1 MEPGAALAQPRSTPN
16 YNGNAAFLNILLK
29 DDDKVVWLW
38 NEYKASSGQ
47 WSRYLA
53 RCAKN

>member
-38 NEYKASSGQ
+38 NKYKATSGQ

>member
-1 MEPGAALAQPRSTPN
+1 LAQPRSTPN
-16 YNGNAAFLNILLK
+16 YNGKAAFLNILLK

-38 NEYKASSGQ
+38 DESDASSGQ